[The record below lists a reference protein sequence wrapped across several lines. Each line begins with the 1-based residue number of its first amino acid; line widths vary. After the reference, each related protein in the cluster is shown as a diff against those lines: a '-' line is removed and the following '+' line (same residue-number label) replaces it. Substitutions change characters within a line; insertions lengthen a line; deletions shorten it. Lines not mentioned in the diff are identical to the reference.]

1 MALDDRARWDE
12 KHAAEHATQKPS
24 SFLKEIFE
32 ADSWPLPKGRALDIA
47 TGKGGNAI
55 FLAERG
61 FQVVGIDISP
71 VALEMAR
78 RTAQEKS
85 LAIDWQEA
93 DLERIELPKDYY
105 DLVVNFN
112 YLQRSLV
119 PQIKKTLKPGGWVI
133 FETYLTD
140 QSKIGHPINPDYLL
154 LHNELLDF
162 FRDFRVLYYRERKFL
177 QFGGGRVS
185 RGAFGSE
192 GKLERVSILYVVTG
206 PNECATRDGPHVE
219 VDPGSDALAV
229 LLDDRHSFAL
239 ESVPFIFVQNFE
251 GPLWVIKPIDL
262 TYDAISVPTGGHRS
276 GITTKIVKLSLKG
289 TGTDQNSLRLQ

>member
-1 MALDDRARWDE
+1 MALNDRARWDE

-47 TGKGGNAI
+47 TGKGRNAI

-78 RTAQEKS
+78 RAAQEKS

-93 DLERIELPKDYY
+93 DLERIELPKGDY
-105 DLVVNFN
+105 DLVLNFN

-140 QSKIGHPINPDYLL
+140 QSKIGHPISPDYLL
-154 LHNELLDF
+154 NHNELLDL
-162 FRDFRVLYYRERKFL
+162 FRDFRVLYYREGKFL
-177 QFGGGRVS
+177 QSGEGEFRPGLL
-185 RGAFGSE
+185 AQKGS
-192 GKLERVSILYVVTG
+192 
-206 PNECATRDGPHVE
+206 
-219 VDPGSDALAV
+219 
-229 LLDDRHSFAL
+229 
-239 ESVPFIFVQNFE
+239 
-251 GPLWVIKPIDL
+251 
-262 TYDAISVPTGGHRS
+262 
-276 GITTKIVKLSLKG
+276 
-289 TGTDQNSLRLQ
+289 